1 MHPAVVRSL
10 KQVVDAAHREG
21 IPVSV
26 CGEFAAD
33 PYGVTL
39 LLGMG
44 VDALSAAPRFVPGI
58 KHMLRKLDADGCAEL
73 VHTVLNLPDAATG
86 RQLIHER
93 LNRVLG
99 QELSF
104 LATNHANPG
113 LP

>member
-1 MHPAVVRSL
+1 MA
-10 KQVVDAAHREG
+10 
-21 IPVSV
+21 
-26 CGEFAAD
+26 
-33 PYGVTL
+33 L

-58 KHMLRKLDADGCAEL
+58 KHMLRKLDADSCAEL

-86 RQLIHER
+86 RQVIHER
-93 LNRVLG
+93 LRRVLG

-104 LATNHANPG
+104 LATNHAKPG